1 MKRSDT
7 EYFRQQ
13 YIIVIFN
20 HWALKI
26 HTDRRSWIFVQW
38 VLRSPLTPSLSFPTE
53 NDKMII
59 IRQNE
64 FICVNDKWIQNE
76 DYVVKLQIPELLYH

>member
-1 MKRSDT
+1 MKRRDT
-7 EYFRQQ
+7 EYFRQR

-26 HTDRRSWIFVQW
+26 HTDRRSWILVQW
-38 VLRSPLTPSLSFPTE
+38 ILRSPLIPSLSQPTE